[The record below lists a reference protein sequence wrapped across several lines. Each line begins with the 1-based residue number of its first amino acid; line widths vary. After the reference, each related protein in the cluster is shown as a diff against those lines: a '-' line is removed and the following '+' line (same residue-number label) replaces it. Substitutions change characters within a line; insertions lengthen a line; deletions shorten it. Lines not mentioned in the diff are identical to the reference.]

1 MAAFCSDAT
10 DILAFI
16 AMPHHK
22 RHMPTLTRLIAFVVV
37 IAAIAYAAMYALA
50 NFVTPQTQ
58 EMKVE
63 IPASKLKPVPIA
75 PTPSADGTA
84 STEEPAAETTTPS
97 AQTDPQAKPQAKPQ
111 E

>member
-1 MAAFCSDAT
+1 MEAFCSDAI
-10 DILAFI
+10 DILAFT
-16 AMPHHK
+16 AMAHHK

-50 NFVTPQTQ
+50 NFVQPQTQ
-58 EMKVE
+58 EMRVE

-75 PTPSADGTA
+75 PAPSADGTA
-84 STEEPAAETTTPS
+84 STDVPAAETTTPS
-97 AQTDPQAKPQAKPQ
+97 Q